1 MAVIFYLS
9 GTGNSLYAARQAAQA
24 FAGEDACRVESIG
37 DYLRAPYKVE
47 DEAVGVVCPV
57 YCFALPPVVERF
69 MTALDASPAYAFG
82 LVTMG
87 GNSGRALAQMQQ
99 LWRIKGVEISYAR
112 AIAMPDNFFCGHVAE
127 RPAML
132 AKARTKLAEITADL
146 AVRKTDL
153 EGVKELGLL
162 KYVFCDAGWWYLR
175 SFIHV
180 DKMQVGSAKC
190 IGCGIC
196 EKVCPMENIT
206 LQNGRPVFGTSCANC
221 LGCVH
226 WCPKQAI
233 SAGKVRV
240 DAVKRYTN
248 PDITLAD
255 MTRR

>member
-9 GTGNSLYAARQAAQA
+9 GTGNSLYAARQAAAA
-24 FAGEDACRVESIG
+24 FADCRLESIG
-37 DYLRAPYKVE
+37 AYLRAPYKVE
-47 DEAVGVVCPV
+47 DDVVGIVCPV

-69 MTALDASPAYAFG
+69 ISVLDAAPAYAFG

-99 LWRIKGVEISYAR
+99 LWRAKGVKLKYAR
-112 AIAMPDNFFCGHVAE
+112 SVAMPDNFFCGHVDE

-132 AKARTKLAEITADL
+132 AKARTKLAEIAADL
-146 AVRKTDL
+146 EARKGDL

-175 SFIHV
+175 RFIHV
-180 DKMQVGSAKC
+180 DNMQADAAQCV
-190 IGCGIC
+190 GCGIC
-196 EKVCPMENIT
+196 EEVCPMGNIT
-206 LQNGRPVFGTSCANC
+206 LQNDKPQFAHSCANC

-226 WCPKQAI
+226 WCPQQAI
-233 SAGKVRV
+233 SAGKVQV

-255 MTRR
+255 MTRK